1 MSGVQ
6 YREVDADGDEQR
18 LDRWFRRVFPHVPQG
33 RIEKMCRKG
42 EIRVEGG
49 RVKTSTRLIEG
60 QSVRIPPLPTP
71 DEAAKA
77 RAARVHVSDA
87 DAKMIQSCVI
97 YKDDD
102 IIVLNKPAG
111 LAVQGGTNTTR
122 HVDGMTEALRFGL
135 EAKPKLVHRLDKDT
149 SGILLLARNGQAAK
163 GLTMAFRNKFTQ
175 KIYWAL
181 VAGHPDQMVGTIR
194 FGLVKQAGHGPHG
207 AGEKMICIPPREIDE
222 TPGAKRATTD
232 FVVLETVGKR
242 TTWLGLSPIT
252 GRTHQLRAHLAEIGC
267 PIAGDGKYGGSGQ
280 VNEGDGWGSQLG
292 GVISKKMHLH
302 ARSIKFKHPRTGKEL
317 FFESDLPEHMQ
328 RTWDLFSWN
337 LKWAP
342 KDPFA
347 IHE

>member
-1 MSGVQ
+1 MSGVHI
-6 YREVDADGDEQR
+6 REVDADGDEQR

-49 RVKTSTRLIEG
+49 RVKTSTRLVEG
-60 QSVRIPPLPTP
+60 QKVRIPPLPTP
-71 DEAAKA
+71 DEAAKK
-77 RAARVHVSDA
+77 RAERTHVSDA
-87 DAKMIQSCVI
+87 DARMIQDCVI

-111 LAVQGGTNTTR
+111 LAVQGGSNQTR
-122 HVDGMTEALRFGL
+122 HIDGMAEALRFGL

-149 SGILLLARNGQAAK
+149 SGVLLLARNGQAAK

-181 VAGHPDQMVGTIR
+181 TAGHPEKQVGTIR

-207 AGEKMICIPPREIDE
+207 AGEKMICIPPRDIDE
-222 TPGAKRATTD
+222 TMGAKRATTD
-232 FVVLETVGKR
+232 FVVIETVGKR
-242 TTWLGLSPIT
+242 ATWLGLAPIT

-280 VNEGDGWGSQLG
+280 VNEGEGWGAQMG
-292 GVISKKMHLH
+292 GVISKKMQLH
-302 ARSIKFKHPRTGKEL
+302 ARSIKLKHPRSGKEM
-317 FFESDLPEHMQ
+317 FFEAPLPDHMQ
-328 RTWDLFSWN
+328 RTWDFFGWN

-342 KDPFA
+342 KDPFE
-347 IHE
+347 IHA

>member
-1 MSGVQ
+1 MSGVHI
-6 YREVDADGDEQR
+6 REVDADGDDQR
-18 LDRWFRRVFPHVPQG
+18 LDRWFRRVYPHVPQG

-42 EIRVEGG
+42 EIRVDGG
-49 RVKTSTRLIEG
+49 RVKASTRLVEG
-60 QSVRIPPLPTP
+60 QSVRVPPLPTP
-71 DEAAKA
+71 DEAAKL
-77 RAARVHVSDA
+77 RAERVHVSDA
-87 DAKMIQSCVI
+87 DSRMIQDCVI

-102 IIVLNKPAG
+102 ILVLNKPAG

-122 HVDGMTEALRFGL
+122 HVDGMTEALRYGL

-207 AGEKMICIPPREIDE
+207 AGEKMVCIPPREIDE

-232 FVVLETVGKR
+232 FVVIETVGKR
-242 TTWLGLSPIT
+242 ATWLGLSPIT

-267 PIAGDGKYGGSGQ
+267 PIAGDGKYGGSSQ
-280 VNEGDGWGSQLG
+280 VNEGEGWGSQLG
-292 GVISKKMHLH
+292 GVVSKKMHLH

-317 FFESDLPEHMQ
+317 MFEADLPDHMQ
-328 RTWDLFSWN
+328 RTWDFFNWN

>member
-49 RVKTSTRLIEG
+49 RVKTSTRLVEG

-135 EAKPKLVHRLDKDT
+135 EVKPKLVHRLDKDT

-232 FVVLETVGKR
+232 FVVIETVGKR

-280 VNEGDGWGSQLG
+280 VNDGDGWGSQLG

-302 ARSIKFKHPRTGKEL
+302 ARSIKFKHPRTGKDL
-317 FFESDLPEHMQ
+317 FFEADLPEHMQ

-342 KDPFA
+342 KDPFE